1 MRGAEAPLAA
11 AIREDHKLSR
21 ILRNDWAEHLE
32 PEFEKPYYKELRQF
46 LIQEYRTTTVYPDM
60 YDIFNAL
67 HYTPLS
73 ETKVCILGQ
82 DPYHGPGQAHGLSFS
97 VKPGVPAPPSLQN
110 IFKELHADLGC
121 PIPNH
126 GCLEHWARQGVLL
139 LNTVLTVRRGQAN
152 SHRGKGWEHFT
163 DRVIE
168 VLNARKQPVVF
179 ILWGRNAQA
188 KKDMIDASRHCIIES
203 SHPSPYSAHYG
214 FFGSRPFSRANEFLQ
229 QHGMAPINWT
239 ISPLEQNETQAAGR

>member
-1 MRGAEAPLAA
+1 MSNTK
-11 AIREDHKLSR
+11 REERKLGR
-21 ILRNDWAEHLE
+21 ILRNDWAEFLDE
-32 PEFEKPYYKELRQF
+32 EFQKPYYKELRQF
-46 LIQEYRTTTVYPDM
+46 LIHEYRTTTVYPDM

-67 HYTPLS
+67 HYTPYA

-97 VKPGVPAPPSLQN
+97 VKPGVPPPPSLQN

-121 PIPNH
+121 PIPDH
-126 GCLEHWARQGVLL
+126 GCLEPWARQGVLL

-168 VLNARKQPVVF
+168 VLNARERPLVF
-179 ILWGRNAQA
+179 ILWGKNAQA
-188 KKDMIDASRHCIIES
+188 KKDMVDASRHCIIES
-203 SHPSPYSAHYG
+203 AHPSPYSAHYG
-214 FFGSRPFSRANEFLQ
+214 FFGSRPFSRANAFLQ
-229 QHGMAPINWT
+229 QHGMEPIDWALP
-239 ISPLEQNETQAAGR
+239 PLAELQRGEATG